1 MDTGFG
7 KAEAT
12 SPNNG
17 QPSIDTVPKLWT
29 IDFLRNPEPWTFQLQ
44 MDILRKPQTVD
55 SAGFLQNPIVRTF
68 QRRYVSGIIVLGTV
82 KAERKS
88 TMAKK
93 PLDAEE
99 IAELRSNPY
108 VASIISGRIS
118 FTPEFKRVAYEQ
130 LMNGKSMRTI
140 LEEHGIDTDVLG
152 ESRIYSIAHKLRR
165 NADREEGFADL
176 RTQNSRKPA
185 KGTKEQTLANRVEQ
199 LEHELAYTR
208 QEVEFLKKIH
218 TADLEA
224 RKLWESKQRRK

>member
-12 SPNNG
+12 SPNYG
-17 QPSIDTVPKLWT
+17 QPSIGIVPKLWT
-29 IDFLRNPEPWTFQLQ
+29 IDFLRNPESWTFQFQ

-55 SAGFLQNPIVRTF
+55 SAGFQQNPILRTF
-68 QRRYVSGIIVLGTV
+68 PRRYVSGIIVLGTV

-130 LMNGKSMRTI
+130 LMSGKSMRTI
-140 LEEHGIDTDVLG
+140 LEEHGINTDVLG

-165 NADREEGFADL
+165 NADHEEGFADL

-185 KGTKEQTLANRVEQ
+185 NPCLSQRSYGT
-199 LEHELAYTR
+199 
-208 QEVEFLKKIH
+208 
-218 TADLEA
+218 
-224 RKLWESKQRRK
+224 